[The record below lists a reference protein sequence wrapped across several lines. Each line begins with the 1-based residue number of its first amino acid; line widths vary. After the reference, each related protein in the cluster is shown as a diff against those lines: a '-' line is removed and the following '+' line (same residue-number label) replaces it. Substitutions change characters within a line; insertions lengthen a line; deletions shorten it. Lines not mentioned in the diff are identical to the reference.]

1 SGGVEGSHL
10 VRGLVVLV
18 LPLLQLFARAWGEP
32 GLPSLRSLAPL
43 LGQRRRRRERPVTR
57 PVDRVP
63 EAAGGVMAPP
73 PPPGALPPLGLVLP
87 GVADISRALSRPA
100 PRLPHPLP
108 RLRPAD

>member
-63 EAAGGVMAPP
+63 EAAGGVVGPRL
-73 PPPGALPPLGLVLP
+73 PPGALHPLGLVLLDVR
-87 GVADISRALSRPA
+87 GISRGLSRPA
-100 PRLPHPLP
+100 PPLIKLVPPIGP
-108 RLRPAD
+108 RG